1 MSVKDN
7 QELIKKLEGRK
18 AQVQQSEKKDLV
30 AQETRRCRAMS
41 LTALGQ
47 ETLKDGAHKGKTC
60 KEVYNKQAN
69 YVIWLLQHQPEN
81 VKYLNVQIY
90 AHRVDEE
97 STVPDPAAAPVVS
110 PPTKVS
116 SGNMPMPSEIESEWD
131 EISQAPP
138 MDKSAE
144 EQSQMVDMMKTMMS
158 AFSDLKIQ
166 MDTLT
171 QANDQH
177 QAALHQ
183 SFGAITQIQQN
194 QERQAHQL
202 NELETKV
209 NQS

>member
-81 VKYLNVQIY
+81 VKYLNIQIY

-97 STVPDPAAAPVVS
+97 STVPDPAAALVP
-110 PPTKVS
+110 
-116 SGNMPMPSEIESEWD
+116 
-131 EISQAPP
+131 
-138 MDKSAE
+138 
-144 EQSQMVDMMKTMMS
+144 
-158 AFSDLKIQ
+158 
-166 MDTLT
+166 
-171 QANDQH
+171 
-177 QAALHQ
+177 
-183 SFGAITQIQQN
+183 
-194 QERQAHQL
+194 
-202 NELETKV
+202 
-209 NQS
+209 